1 MRTFATRSAICLLTA
16 LNLVALNCSAAAR
29 ADEPWN
35 RFRGPHGSG
44 ISTLRGVPVAW
55 TDADYRWSVDL
66 PGTGISSPV
75 VWGDR
80 VFVTAAN
87 EETSQ
92 RSLLCYAAADG
103 KLLWTQ
109 SVPFEAEKKHRQN
122 SYATNTPTVDAERVY
137 TVWQSRGGSQLLAF
151 THDGK
156 PAWSF
161 DLGAYKSGH
170 GGGISPVAVD
180 GVIALNL
187 NHEGDSRLVGVDAAT
202 GKLKWQVPRDSVKA
216 TYSTP
221 CTFEERGKKLLAF
234 TSWRHGFTAVDPHS
248 GAVVWELSEVFDPKD
263 DVEKR
268 AISSPFSADGLIYG
282 ACGFTGGKKILTAI
296 RLNTSNAGTGN
307 AASTTTT
314 NGATGPTPDVSFRLD
329 RTVNHMP
336 TALAYRGLL
345 FIWTDLGI
353 VLCVQGDTGETV
365 WQKRIG
371 GNFSGSPICVDGKL
385 YCVSEEGEAIVLAA
399 DKEFAELSRT
409 KLPEGSAATP
419 AVGDDA
425 LFLRTHG
432 KLLALPAKR

>member
-1 MRTFATRSAICLLTA
+1 MRTFATRSAVCLLIALNLLTA
-16 LNLVALNCSAAAR
+16 TR

-55 TDADYRWSVDL
+55 TDTDYRWSVDL

-80 VFVTAAN
+80 VFVTAAD
-87 EETSQ
+87 EEKSQ

-137 TVWQSRGGSQLLAF
+137 TVWQSRSGSQLLAF

-187 NHEGDSRLVGVDAAT
+187 NHEGDSRLVGVDATT

-248 GAVVWELSEVFDPKD
+248 GAVVWELPEVFDPKD

-296 RLNTSNAGTGN
+296 RPSTSNATGGN
-307 AASTTTT
+307 T
-314 NGATGPTPDVSFRLD
+314 NGVATGPTPDVSFRLD

-399 DKEFAELSRT
+399 DKEFAELGRT

-432 KLLALPAKR
+432 KLLALPSKR